1 MGTSNPPPPGGG
13 GAGLDV
19 RPRGLF
25 IYYDFPLVTTLPGPG
40 GESRGLPWKAD
51 LGLALQ
57 TPTQA
62 FLTGPERCCV
72 PVQIGSVCSG

>member
-1 MGTSNPPPPGGG
+1 MGTSNPPPRR

-25 IYYDFPLVTTLPGPG
+25 IYYAFPLVTTLPGPG
-40 GESRGLPWKAD
+40 GESWGLPWKAD